1 MRRLV
6 PSVVLLLMVAAPL
19 RGQTSS
25 PADLRETIRD
35 LFVFGACGQPLC
47 LDVDPAVHG
56 QHFIPAIEDAQG
68 NMLSFLQNSIGVTV
82 SNIPIG
88 AATSGAI
95 WGKSESGLPVRTATS
110 SGPLYAERAQTLG
123 KGHVLVGVGAS
134 NFHFTTIRNA
144 PLNGLVFDFT
154 HVDDG
159 DNDLGNTD
167 FENDI
172 LEVRTDLDVKMF
184 AVTGVL
190 TYGILDMVD
199 IGVAVPLVHTSIDG
213 TSNAQIVPA
222 EQNTPHNLG
231 TPANPSL
238 TASTTSSGSA
248 TGIGDVAARVKVR
261 VSQGERVGFGVVG
274 EVRFPTGKEEDLLGL
289 GEYSARGTAIVSGRY
304 GNFGPHANVGYLYR
318 GGDLQNDSF
327 LATVGFDQ
335 LLGGFATFA
344 ADVISEWQ
352 VGEAKLLQPAPVV
365 LNTPVGGGTSARIIP
380 RSNIPERKDN
390 VVQGSFGFKFSAP
403 SGVTVITNA
412 LIPIHR
418 GYLQPDVAFTA
429 GLEYSF

>member
-6 PSVVLLLMVAAPL
+6 PSVMLLLLAAPPL
-19 RGQTSS
+19 RAQT
-25 PADLRETIRD
+25 LRDNIRD
-35 LFVFGACGQPLC
+35 LFVFGSCGEPLC
-47 LDVDPAVHG
+47 LDVDPAAHG

-68 NMLSFLQNSIGVTV
+68 NMLSFLTNSIGVTV
-82 SNIPIG
+82 SNTPIG

-110 SGPLYAERAQTLG
+110 AGPLFAERAQTLG
-123 KGHVLVGVGAS
+123 KGHLLMGAGVSG
-134 NFHFTTIRNA
+134 FKFTSIRSA
-144 PLNGLVFDFT
+144 PLSDLVFDFT
-154 HVDDG
+154 HEDDG
-159 DNDLGNTD
+159 DNDLGTPE

-172 LEVRTDLDVKMF
+172 LEVRTNLDISLF

-190 TYGILDMVD
+190 TYGLLDAVD

-213 TSNAQIVPA
+213 ISNAQIIPA
-222 EQNTPHNLG
+222 EPNTPHQLG

-238 TASTTSSGSA
+238 TASTTTSGSS

-261 VSQGERVGFGVVG
+261 LSQGERVGFGVVG

-289 GEYSARGTAIVSGRY
+289 GEYAARGTAIASGRY

-327 LATVGFDQ
+327 LATIGFDQ
-335 LLGGFATFA
+335 LLGSWATFA

-352 VGEAKLLQPAPVV
+352 VGEAKLRQPAPVV
-365 LNTPVGGGTSARIIP
+365 LNTPVGAGTSARIIP
-380 RSNIPERKDN
+380 RSNIPERKDD
-390 VVQGSFGFKFSAP
+390 VIQGSFGFKFTAP
-403 SGVTVITNA
+403 SGITVITNA
-412 LIPIHR
+412 LIPIRR
-418 GYLQPDVAFTA
+418 GYLQPDVAWTA
-429 GLEYSF
+429 GVEYSF